1 MRGEVGTQS
10 SDSDVSF
17 QQSFTSDD
25 KLQVCGN
32 RLSGYKKPSI
42 TISMVISFWLKLH
55 SNQGIS
61 THIILL
67 KEIEK
72 CIPDCQRKEFPMIY
86 IKMFLEHFSPIIH
99 LQEILKTN
107 IS

>member
-1 MRGEVGTQS
+1 
-10 SDSDVSF
+10 
-17 QQSFTSDD
+17 
-25 KLQVCGN
+25 
-32 RLSGYKKPSI
+32 
-42 TISMVISFWLKLH
+42 MVISFWLKLH